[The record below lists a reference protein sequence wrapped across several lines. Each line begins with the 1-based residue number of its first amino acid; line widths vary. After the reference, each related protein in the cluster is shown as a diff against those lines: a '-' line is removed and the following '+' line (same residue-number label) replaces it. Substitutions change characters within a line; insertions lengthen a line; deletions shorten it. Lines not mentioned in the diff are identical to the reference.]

1 MAMEE
6 KGLIAVEAPERL
18 IALAIEKGVSVET
31 MEKLLAMRRE
41 LKQEAAKEA
50 YFKALGAFQ
59 AECPVIEKTKAV
71 KNKGGSVV
79 YRYAPLESI
88 VEQVRAILTKH
99 GFSYNTD
106 TSQSEQELTVMCV
119 SHHVAGHS
127 ETTKIAV
134 PIGSDYMTA
143 QQMVGSARTFAM
155 RYAFCN
161 AFGIL
166 TGDEDTDARK
176 IENGDAKPKA
186 DTDEMYKMKQV
197 WLDKIRDVMMHED
210 FPDHVREEATEKMKG
225 AVYTVPQLKTY
236 YDNAL
241 KVLDKYQ
248 RAKAK
253 KDDAP
258 KEEVEALGD
267 EEMFNQPLE
276 GEHGTEKP

>member
-1 MAMEE
+1 
-6 KGLIAVEAPERL
+6 
-18 IALAIEKGVSVET
+18 
-31 MEKLLAMRRE
+31 
-41 LKQEAAKEA
+41 
-50 YFKALGAFQ
+50 
-59 AECPVIEKTKAV
+59 
-71 KNKGGSVV
+71 
-79 YRYAPLESI
+79 
-88 VEQVRAILTKH
+88 
-99 GFSYNTD
+99 
-106 TSQSEQELTVMCV
+106 
-119 SHHVAGHS
+119 
-127 ETTKIAV
+127 
-134 PIGSDYMTA
+134 MTA

-258 KEEVEALGD
+258 KDEIDALGD

>member
-1 MAMEE
+1 MEE

-18 IALAIEKGVSVET
+18 IALAIEKGVTVET

-59 AECPVIEKTKAV
+59 AECPVIQKMKAV
-71 KNKGGSVV
+71 KKANGTVI
-79 YRYAPLESI
+79 YHYAPLESI

-248 RAKAK
+248 RAKK

-267 EEMFNQPLE
+267 EEMFNQPIGGVLL
-276 GEHGTEKP
+276 

>member
-1 MAMEE
+1 MEE

-176 IENGDAKPKA
+176 IENGDAKSKA

-248 RAKAK
+248 RAKK
-253 KDDAP
+253 KDDALE
-258 KEEVEALGD
+258 EEVEALGD

>member
-1 MAMEE
+1 MEE

-166 TGDEDTDARK
+166 TGDEDTDVRK
-176 IENGDAKPKA
+176 IENGDAKSKA

-258 KEEVEALGD
+258 KDEIDALGD

>member
-1 MAMEE
+1 MEE

-248 RAKAK
+248 RAKK
-253 KDDAP
+253 KDDALE
-258 KEEVEALGD
+258 EEVEALGD

>member
-1 MAMEE
+1 
-6 KGLIAVEAPERL
+6 
-18 IALAIEKGVSVET
+18 
-31 MEKLLAMRRE
+31 
-41 LKQEAAKEA
+41 
-50 YFKALGAFQ
+50 
-59 AECPVIEKTKAV
+59 
-71 KNKGGSVV
+71 
-79 YRYAPLESI
+79 
-88 VEQVRAILTKH
+88 
-99 GFSYNTD
+99 
-106 TSQSEQELTVMCV
+106 
-119 SHHVAGHS
+119 
-127 ETTKIAV
+127 
-134 PIGSDYMTA
+134 MTA

-176 IENGDAKPKA
+176 IENGDAKPKV

-210 FPDHVREEATEKMKG
+210 FPDRVREEATEKMKG

-248 RAKAK
+248 RAKK

-258 KEEVEALGD
+258 KEEVDALGD

-276 GEHGTEKP
+276 GKNE

>member
-1 MAMEE
+1 MEE

-176 IENGDAKPKA
+176 IENGDAKSKA

-210 FPDHVREEATEKMKG
+210 FPDHVREKATEEMHG
-225 AVYTVPQLKTY
+225 QYTVPGLKKIHE
-236 YDNAL
+236 NAL
-241 KVLDKYQ
+241 VILDKYQ
-248 RAKAK
+248 RAKVK

-258 KEEVEALGD
+258 KDEVDALGD
-267 EEMFNQPLE
+267 EELFNQPLE

>member
-1 MAMEE
+1 MEE
-6 KGLIAVEAPERL
+6 KGLIVVEAPERL
-18 IALAIEKGVSVET
+18 IALAIEKGVTVET

-59 AECPVIEKTKAV
+59 AECPVIQKMKAV
-71 KNKGGSVV
+71 KKANGTVI
-79 YRYAPLESI
+79 YHYAPLESI

-248 RAKAK
+248 RAKK

-267 EEMFNQPLE
+267 EEMFNQPIGGVLL
-276 GEHGTEKP
+276 